1 MEDLDDWRLC
11 GELTVIQA
19 ALLTVG
25 ISPTGTQELVENLK
39 PDERPPGYEAIR
51 TAIKNALR
59 DGAIEGTR
67 VPRYEIDINGYPYEE
82 IEGSVDVTASEVEV
96 ESLKAWFLRRD
107 YRPVFF
113 FPLEE
118 DEPVKEDEPDYLDS
132 GNTRYAPKLAAA
144 VRAWQAVADPG
155 PKHPRQALEDWLVKN
170 AADLGLTDEKGK
182 LNRTGIEQI
191 AAVANWRWRGG
202 APKTPGS

>member
-1 MEDLDDWRLC
+1 MEDIDRWRLC

-25 ISPTGTQELVENLK
+25 IDPTGTQELVEKWK

-96 ESLKAWFLRRD
+96 ESLKAWFLRSD

-144 VRAWQAVADPG
+144 VRGLAGSDG
-155 PKHPRQALEDWLVKN
+155 PRPETPPASVRRLV
-170 AADLGLTDEKGK
+170 G
-182 LNRTGIEQI
+182 
-191 AAVANWRWRGG
+191 
-202 APKTPGS
+202 